1 VRRYLNQCFVM
12 IDRITVAAPGRI
24 CLFGEHQD
32 FLGLPVIAAA
42 VDLHITI
49 AGERASGDTIGLDM
63 PDIGDR
69 DEFDPCCM
77 LQPRT
82 SRDYL
87 RAAINVLL
95 KEGIAPPRG
104 WRCTI
109 TGNLPINAG
118 CSSSSALTI
127 AWVKF
132 LLEAAQAPG
141 RDDPATVARLAHRAE
156 VIEFGEPGGMM
167 DHYTSALGGVVHID
181 TRAPITVTPLRTSI
195 EGFVVGDSLERKETT
210 TVLRRS
216 KQDVLE
222 GVRLLKARHPGF
234 DLHATALEQAQPWL
248 TELPARNGLKVEANL
263 IDRDICQAGLGLL
276 RGDFAPAEL
285 GGLLTRHHWEL
296 SRKLEVSTPKLDRMV
311 EAALGAG
318 ALGAKMNGSG
328 GGGCMFAY
336 APGAEEAVAAAL
348 NDVGGK
354 AYVVHADPG
363 ARVVGR

>member
-1 VRRYLNQCFVM
+1 M
-12 IDRITVAAPGRI
+12 DRITVAAPGRI

-42 VDLHITI
+42 IDLHITI
-49 AGERASGDTIGLDM
+49 AGERAPGGTIRLDM
-63 PDIGDR
+63 PDIGER
-69 DEFDPCCM
+69 DEFDPCCP

-95 KEGIAPPRG
+95 KEGITPPRG

-109 TGNLPINAG
+109 SGDLPINAG

-127 AWVKF
+127 AWVAF
-132 LLEAAQAPG
+132 LLEAAQASG

-167 DHYTSALGGVVHID
+167 DHYTSAIGGVVYID
-181 TRAPITVTPLRTSI
+181 TREPITVTPLRASI
-195 EGFVVGDSLERKETT
+195 EGFVLGDSLERKETT
-210 TVLRRS
+210 TVLRGS
-216 KQDVLE
+216 KEDVLE
-222 GVRLLKARHPGF
+222 GVRVLKERHPEF
-234 DLHATALEQAQPWL
+234 DLHATPLEQARPWL
-248 TELPARNGLKVEANL
+248 DGLPQRNALKVEANL
-263 IDRDICQAGLGLL
+263 IDRDLCQAGLRLL
-276 RGDFAPAEL
+276 RDDFAPVEL
-285 GGLLTRHHWEL
+285 GGLLTRHHRQL
-296 SRKLEVSTPKLDRMV
+296 SRKLGVSTPKLDRMV
-311 EAALGAG
+311 EAALAAG

-348 NDVGGK
+348 KDSGGTS
-354 AYVVHADPG
+354 YIVHTDPG
-363 ARVVGR
+363 ARVVAADG

>member
-1 VRRYLNQCFVM
+1 M

-32 FLGLPVIAAA
+32 FLELPVIAAA
-42 VDLHITI
+42 IDLHITI
-49 AGERASGDTIGLDM
+49 AGERAPGDAIRLDM
-63 PDIGDR
+63 PDIGDH
-69 DEFDPCCM
+69 DEFDPCCL

-82 SRDYL
+82 ARDYL
-87 RAAINVLL
+87 RAAVNVLL

-109 TGNLPINAG
+109 AGNLPINAG

-141 RDDPATVARLAHRAE
+141 RSDPATVARLAHRAE

-167 DHYTSALGGVVHID
+167 DHYTSAMGGVVHID
-181 TRAPITVTPLRTSI
+181 TREPITVTPLRKAI
-195 EGFVVGDSLERKETT
+195 AGFVLGDSLERKETT
-210 TVLRRS
+210 TVLRGS
-216 KQDVLE
+216 KEDVLE
-222 GVRLLKARHPGF
+222 GVLLLKERHPEF
-234 DLHATALEQAQPWL
+234 DLHATPLEQARPWL
-248 TELPARNGLKVEANL
+248 DDLPQRNALKVEANL
-263 IDRDICQAGLGLL
+263 IDRDLCQAGLRLL
-276 RGDFAPAEL
+276 CGDFAPAEL
-285 GGLLTRHHWEL
+285 GELLTRHHWEL
-296 SRKLEVSTPKLDRMV
+296 SRKLGVSTPKLDRMV
-311 EAALGAG
+311 EAALAAG

-348 NDVGGK
+348 NDAGGK
-354 AYVVHADPG
+354 PYIVHTDPG
-363 ARVVGR
+363 ARVVGGGA